1 MNLNYSEANEFKRK
15 MNNATYAIKMLREKG
30 VIGVPLGSRLLAR
43 TWEIKTM
50 EELDKLISELAEI
63 CQR

>member
-1 MNLNYSEANEFKRK
+1 MNLNYSEPNEFKRK
-15 MNNATYAIKMLREKG
+15 LNNATYAIKMLREKG
-30 VIGVPLGSRLLAR
+30 VIDVPLGSRLLAR
-43 TWEIKTM
+43 TWEIKTI